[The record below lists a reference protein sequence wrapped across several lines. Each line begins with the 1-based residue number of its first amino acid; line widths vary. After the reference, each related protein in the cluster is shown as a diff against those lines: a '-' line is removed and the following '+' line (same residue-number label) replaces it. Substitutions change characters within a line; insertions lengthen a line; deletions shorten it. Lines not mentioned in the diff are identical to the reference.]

1 MWHVTVL
8 LENIEKKVRNWK
20 AISVWTR
27 IFLELRN
34 FLSCFFIQQKARLIR
49 NLLTPH
55 LLKLGVHNIL
65 KITNEYVYTDFPLCF
80 PCIFEEPSKG
90 YNFSIISCIGPIFW
104 QKLIARLSFL
114 LLNKKIKTFW
124 KVKKKFFW
132 GTRFFVQK
140 FLTQN
145 LTKV

>member
-1 MWHVTVL
+1 MARDRAAWKYW
-8 LENIEKKVRNWK
+8 KKVRNWK
-20 AISVWTR
+20 AISVWTI
-27 IFLELRN
+27 IFLELWN
-34 FLSCFFIQQKARLIR
+34 FLSCFFIQKEARLIR

-124 KVKKKFFW
+124 KVKKKIFFE
-132 GTRFFVQK
+132 GPD
-140 FLTQN
+140 FLSKN
-145 LTKV
+145 FWPKI